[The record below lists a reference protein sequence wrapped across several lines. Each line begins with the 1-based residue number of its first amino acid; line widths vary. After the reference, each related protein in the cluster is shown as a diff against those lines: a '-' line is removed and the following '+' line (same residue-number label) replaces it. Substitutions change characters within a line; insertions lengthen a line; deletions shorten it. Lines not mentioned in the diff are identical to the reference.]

1 MNGVAPGAQL
11 ISCKIGDSRLG
22 SMETGT
28 GLTRALIA
36 AVEVRCGLFIFTT
49 YLSTMNIW
57 NFFLFF
63 ATEDN
68 TVVTLCVSLFF
79 WLWGGGFEVG
89 VCACVCFYCIMHCK

>member
-36 AVEVRCGLFIFTT
+36 AVEVGHRTFVLRIYALTTGPCGT
-49 YLSTMNIW
+49 S
-57 NFFLFF
+57 
-63 ATEDN
+63 
-68 TVVTLCVSLFF
+68 
-79 WLWGGGFEVG
+79 GGIGLGSFRSG
-89 VCACVCFYCIMHCK
+89 VNSPPT

>member
-36 AVEVRCGLFIFTT
+36 AVEVLCFFIFFPGIIM
-49 YLSTMNIW
+49 YLKWPKLGI
-57 NFFLFF
+57 
-63 ATEDN
+63 
-68 TVVTLCVSLFF
+68 
-79 WLWGGGFEVG
+79 
-89 VCACVCFYCIMHCK
+89 